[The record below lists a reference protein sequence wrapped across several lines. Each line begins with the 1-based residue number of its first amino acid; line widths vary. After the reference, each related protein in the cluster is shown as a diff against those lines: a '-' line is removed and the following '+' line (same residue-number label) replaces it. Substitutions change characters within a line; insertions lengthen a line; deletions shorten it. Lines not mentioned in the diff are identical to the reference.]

1 MIFAD
6 GSDEYRRIAT
16 GDGFDESVDG
26 RRLAFLLTN
35 VRAAAK
41 EWHELGRERL
51 ALAIGKRGP
60 DSGEERDPQRWPEN
74 RLPLLVDRS
83 RAHRRHSSRLA
94 NCLRPLH
101 E

>member
-6 GSDEYRRIAT
+6 VFEHEGSDEYRRIAER
-16 GDGFDESVDG
+16 DGFDESVDG

-35 VRAAAK
+35 MRAAAK

-60 DSGEERDPQRWPEN
+60 DSREKRNPQR
-74 RLPLLVDRS
+74 
-83 RAHRRHSSRLA
+83 
-94 NCLRPLH
+94 LR
-101 E
+101 

>member
-1 MIFAD
+1 MIFADVFEHD

-35 VRAAAK
+35 MRAAAK

-60 DSGEERDPQRWPEN
+60 DSREKRNPQR
-74 RLPLLVDRS
+74 
-83 RAHRRHSSRLA
+83 
-94 NCLRPLH
+94 LR
-101 E
+101 